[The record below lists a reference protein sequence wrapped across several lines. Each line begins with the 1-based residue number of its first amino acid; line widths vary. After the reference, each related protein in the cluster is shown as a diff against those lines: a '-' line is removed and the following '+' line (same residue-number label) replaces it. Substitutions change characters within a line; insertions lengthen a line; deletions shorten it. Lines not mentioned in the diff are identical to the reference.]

1 MNDMTI
7 NGESN
12 RVYMNMHDF
21 EKRKE
26 VLNMRKKV
34 LQAEQERVRGKKT
47 LSVSEA
53 RKLFKEANKIKGE
66 FVEGGSTMCDVLDK
80 VENKGRQEGK
90 IEGEI
95 EAYRKTAKNL
105 FENGASFELVIAS
118 IPDLPKDEIQKIFD
132 EIFKK

>member
-1 MNDMTI
+1 M
-7 NGESN
+7 
-12 RVYMNMHDF
+12 
-21 EKRKE
+21 
-26 VLNMRKKV
+26 
-34 LQAEQERVRGKKT
+34 
-47 LSVSEA
+47 
-53 RKLFKEANKIKGE
+53 
-66 FVEGGSTMCDVLDK
+66 EGGSTRCDVLDK

-95 EAYRKTAKNL
+95 EAYRKTAKSL